1 MIFLEESL
9 MISSS
14 QEVKLI
20 ENFEFEFTVSRSC
33 TGGVGGGV
41 VASRLAENQNWKIL
55 VIEAGPS

>member
-1 MIFLEESL
+1 